1 MVEGMSLEI
10 AIKKKLSGFTL
21 EVELKNANQRIG
33 ILGASGS
40 GKSLTLKCIAGIE
53 KPDQGSILLDGRVLF
68 DSEKKINLSPQQ
80 RNVGYLF
87 QNYALFPTMT
97 VEENIGIA
105 IRESKEVKRQM
116 VAQKMREY
124 RLEGLKSRYP
134 SELSGGQQQRVAL
147 ARMLASNPKMIM
159 LDEPFS
165 SLDTYLKELLQQ
177 QLIETLA
184 DYQGDVLMVTHSQE
198 EAYRFCEKLLILHN
212 GRSIMTGDTKELFVH
227 PIKKEAARLIGCK
240 NISTVRRLGKYT
252 LEAVD
257 WGIHLTLLQEIPD
270 SIHYVGVHAL
280 DFVPFWEQPEKNFIP
295 FTLAGRGSL
304 PMEEHFFIRSLN
316 IDSEENISWFIRKDQ
331 TEEFTKKGLPGYLYL
346 PEEKLLLLE
355 E

>member
-1 MVEGMSLEI
+1 MVEGMSLEV

-33 ILGASGS
+33 ILGASGA

-53 KPDQGSILLDGRVLF
+53 KPDQGRILLDGRVLF
-68 DSEKKINLSPQQ
+68 DSEKRINLSPQQ
-80 RNVGYLF
+80 RSVGYLF

-124 RLEGLKSRYP
+124 RLEGLRSRYP

-147 ARMLASNPKMIM
+147 ARMLVSNPKMIM

-165 SLDTYLKELLQQ
+165 SLDSYLKELLQQ
-177 QLIETLA
+177 QLIDTLA

-212 GRSIMTGDTKELFVH
+212 GRSIMTGDTKELFEH
-227 PIKKEAARLIGCK
+227 PIKKEAARLTGCK
-240 NISTVRRLGKYT
+240 NISAVRRLDQYT

-257 WGIHLTLLQEIPD
+257 WGIHLTLQHEIPD
-270 SIHYVGVHAL
+270 SIRYVGVHAL

-295 FTLAGRGSL
+295 FTLAGQGSL

-316 IDSEENISWFIRKDQ
+316 SDSEENISWFIRIDRM
-331 TEEFTKKGLPGYLYL
+331 EEFAKKGLPGYLYL
-346 PEEKLLLLE
+346 PEEKLQLLE

>member
-1 MVEGMSLEI
+1 MVKDMSLEV

-21 EVELKNANQRIG
+21 EAELKNANQRLG

-53 KPDQGSILLDGRVLF
+53 KPDQGRILLDGRVLF
-68 DSEKKINLSPQQ
+68 DSEKKINLPPQQ
-80 RNVGYLF
+80 RRVGYLF

-105 IRESKEVKRQM
+105 IRESKEVKQQM
-116 VAQKMREY
+116 VAQKIREY
-124 RLEGLKSRYP
+124 RLEGLRLRYP

-147 ARMLASNPKMIM
+147 ARMLVSNPKMIM

-165 SLDTYLKELLQQ
+165 SLDSYLKELLQQ

-184 DYQGDVLMVTHSQE
+184 EYQGDILLVTHSQE

-212 GRSIMTGDTKELFVH
+212 GRSILAGDTQELFSK
-227 PIKKEAARLIGCK
+227 PIKKEAARLTGCK
-240 NISTVRRLGKYT
+240 NISAVHRLDRHT
-252 LEAVD
+252 LEAAD
-257 WGIHLTLLQEIPD
+257 WGIRLTLQQEISE
-270 SIHYVGVHAL
+270 SIRYVGLHAF
-280 DFVPFWEQPEKNFIP
+280 DFVPFWQQPEKNYIP
-295 FTLAGRGSL
+295 LSLAGRGSL
-304 PMEEHFFIRSLN
+304 PLEEHFLIRSLN
-316 IDSEENISWFIRKDQ
+316 QASEEGLSWFLRKDQ
-331 TEEFTKKGLPGYLYL
+331 MEVLTEKGLPGYLYL